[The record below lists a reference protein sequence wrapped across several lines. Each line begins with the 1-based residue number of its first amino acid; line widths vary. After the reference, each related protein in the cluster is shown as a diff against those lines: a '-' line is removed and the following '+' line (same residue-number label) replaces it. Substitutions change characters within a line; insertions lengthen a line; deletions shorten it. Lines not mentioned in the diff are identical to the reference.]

1 MEVQSLS
8 VCVPTPKC
16 VNNCAFCVSKMKESD
31 YTNQIEKNKR
41 FRDLYRKDYIKR
53 LQFARD
59 NGCNTVILT
68 GDGEPMQN
76 IRFLDDFSEWNEK
89 LTSPFHWI
97 EIQTS
102 GILLDDEMLRHLRNT
117 VGVNTISLSL
127 SNMFDSQKNAQI
139 NGTPKQLQF
148 DIDELCAE
156 IKRYDFNLRLSL
168 NMTDGYSPR
177 STDSIFNRAKELRA
191 DQITFRV
198 LYTSGF
204 DTKEDKWIE
213 EHCCNDLTI
222 QSIEEYIFEK
232 GRRLEVLPFGATR
245 YSVDGMSVVIDSD
258 CMATEVKETIRYLV
272 LRPNCKLY
280 SRWDDKGSLIF

>member
-16 VNNCAFCVSKMKESD
+16 INNCAFCVSKMKEND

-68 GDGEPMQN
+68 GDGEPLQN
-76 IRFLDDFSEWNEK
+76 LRFLDDFSEWNER
-89 LTSPFHWI
+89 LTTPFHWI
-97 EIQTS
+97 ELQTS
-102 GILLDDEMLRHLRNT
+102 GILLNDEMLRHLRNT

-127 SNMFDSQKNAQI
+127 SNLFSSKNNAQV
-139 NGTPKQLQF
+139 NRTPEQLQF
-148 DIDELCAE
+148 DIRELCTE

-168 NMTDGYSPR
+168 NMTNAYDTVPTEY
-177 STDSIFNRAKELRA
+177 IFDIAKKLGA

-198 LYTSGF
+198 LYTSG
-204 DTKEDKWIE
+204 TGVKEDEWIE
-213 EHCCNDLTI
+213 ANRSSLLTI
-222 QSIEEYIFEK
+222 EAIERHILTTGNK
-232 GRRLEVLPFGATR
+232 LEVLPFGATR
-245 YSVDGMSVVIDSD
+245 YSVDGMSVVVDND